1 MRLRKRKETERARHD
16 RERQSEIS
24 DVETAEESLRRQT
37 EDYVGETETDNS
49 YGDRQRMKEK

>member
-1 MRLRKRKETERARHD
+1 MVRLRKRKETERARHD

-49 YGDRQRMKEK
+49 YGDRG